1 MIYCKVLTFVTWVQ
15 HKAEPEALAVYVLVF
30 YQGPYSGEQRRNQKS
45 EATKGE
51 QI

>member
-15 HKAEPEALAVYVLVF
+15 HKAEPEALAVYVLVS